1 MKTFPREMS
10 WYKLLPIYVNDITD
24 GTQSKV
30 ILYANDLTFI
40 QPLNSP
46 NAFSSLHNDL
56 DTRFN

>member
-10 WYKLLPIYVNDITD
+10 WDKLLPIYVNDITD

-30 ILYANDLTFI
+30 ILYADDLTFI

-46 NAFSSLHNDL
+46 NAFSSLQNGF